1 MAGRVLL
8 TGATGLIGRECVA
21 PLIAAGFEVVAL
33 SRSGRPVGGARGM
46 ACDLLDPQARRDA
59 VARVAPSHLLHL
71 AWTDAADRWRS
82 AANLDWVAATL
93 GLVRDFA
100 EAGGRRAVLV
110 GSCAEYDWSR
120 PILSEDSPLG
130 PATLYGAAK
139 ARTGQLLVAAA
150 GALDLS
156 LAWARPFFC
165 YGPRETPGRLL
176 GDLVQGLRA
185 GRPVEVSDGGQVRD
199 YLYTVDLGE
208 ALAAVLM
215 SGMDGAVNVASG
227 SGTRVGDLIAE
238 VAGQMGRPDLV
249 RWGARARP
257 VGDPERL
264 VADTTR
270 LTAATGFRP
279 RHDLA
284 AGVAALMRAEG
295 LRP

>member
-33 SRSGRPVGGARGM
+33 SRSGRAVRGARGL
-46 ACDLLDPQARRDA
+46 ACDLLDPKARRDE
-59 VARVAPSHLLHL
+59 VACVAPSHLLHL

-82 AANLDWVAATL
+82 AANLDWAAATL
-93 GLVRDFA
+93 GLARDFA

-110 GSCAEYDWSR
+110 GSCAEYDWSQ

-150 GALDLS
+150 RALGLS

-185 GRPVEVSDGGQVRD
+185 GRPVEVTDGGQLRD
-199 YLYTVDLGE
+199 YLYTADLGE
-208 ALAAVLM
+208 ALAAVLT

-227 SGTRVGDLIAE
+227 SGTAVRDLIAE

-257 VGDPERL
+257 VGDPDRL

-284 AGVAALMRAEG
+284 AGVAALLRAEG